1 MTDSKPLLPDT
12 IVIESGG
19 ADARY
24 WQDLWRYR
32 ELMFFL
38 AWRDVK
44 VRYKQAM
51 LGAAWALFQPIVTM
65 VLFTFVF
72 GKLAG
77 MPAGTAPYPLLVL
90 AGVLPWQLF
99 SSGLSGAS
107 GSLVANSNL
116 VSKVYFPRLVV
127 PLSAMAVA
135 VIDFLLAFGLYAILA
150 AWFGAW
156 PTWRL
161 LFLPVFMMLGLLIA
175 LGAGL
180 WLTTLTVKYRDFRF
194 LTPFLLQVG
203 VFVTPVGYRTDYLPN
218 WHDLLALNPLTGV
231 IDGFRWCLLGSN
243 FQLNPQVLA
252 TSALTGAILLGSGV
266 WYFRKAERSFADSI

>member
-12 IVIESGG
+12 VVIESGG

-77 MPAGTAPYPLLVL
+77 MPAGAAPYPLLVL

-99 SSGLSGAS
+99 SSGLSGSS

-135 VIDFLLAFGLYAILA
+135 VIDFLLAFGLYIILA

-194 LTPFLLQVG
+194 LTPFMLQVG

-252 TSALTGAILLGSGV
+252 TSAITGAILLGSGV

>member
-12 IVIESGG
+12 VVIESGG

-77 MPAGTAPYPLLVL
+77 MPAGAAPYPLLVL

-99 SSGLSGAS
+99 SSGLSGSS

-135 VIDFLLAFGLYAILA
+135 VIDFLLAFGLYIILA

-194 LTPFLLQVG
+194 LTPFMLQVG
-203 VFVTPVGYRTDYLPN
+203 VFVTPVGYRTD
-218 WHDLLALNPLTGV
+218 
-231 IDGFRWCLLGSN
+231 
-243 FQLNPQVLA
+243 
-252 TSALTGAILLGSGV
+252 
-266 WYFRKAERSFADSI
+266 